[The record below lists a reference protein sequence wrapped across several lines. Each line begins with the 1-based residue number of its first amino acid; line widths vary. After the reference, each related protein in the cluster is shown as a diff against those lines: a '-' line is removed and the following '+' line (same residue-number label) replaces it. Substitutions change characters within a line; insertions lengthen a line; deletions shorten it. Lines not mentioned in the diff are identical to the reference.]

1 MDVLTILGLVAA
13 VSVIVLLVVLEAK
26 AKEKKRSRGVAS
38 TLDAEGA
45 SPKTDG
51 SEAPA
56 DYRRVWLLSKAERS
70 FYGVLVEAVGQK
82 GLVFAK
88 VRVADVLAP
97 RGLRGGPWQRAFNAI
112 SAKHFD
118 FVICD
123 PGNCFVKLAI
133 ELDDASHD
141 NPKRQQ
147 RDAFLDHATA
157 SAGLPLVRLKAA
169 RGYQL
174 LELRERLEGYLVPS
188 REESVVAD
196 VS

>member
-51 SEAPA
+51 SEAS
-56 DYRRVWLLSKAERS
+56 YRRVWLLSKAERS

-118 FVICD
+118 FVVCD

-147 RDAFLDHATA
+147 RDAFLDRATA

-188 REESVVAD
+188 REESAVAD